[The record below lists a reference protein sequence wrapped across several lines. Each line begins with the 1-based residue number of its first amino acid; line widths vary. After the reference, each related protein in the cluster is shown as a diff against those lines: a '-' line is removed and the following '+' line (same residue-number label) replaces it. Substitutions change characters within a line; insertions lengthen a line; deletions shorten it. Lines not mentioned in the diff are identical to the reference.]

1 MRVRDRVS
9 AYFFQVGD
17 AKQDERAAFIAR
29 NDRLLYGRPKRFAVR
44 TFPTLRAAN
53 EFFKLMGGGYA
64 GQELRLRAFIEDWE
78 TADQVSR
85 SYGPSIRT

>member
-1 MRVRDRVS
+1 MRVRDRVP

-17 AKQDERAAFIAR
+17 TKVDARAAFVAA
-29 NDRLLYGRPKRFAVR
+29 NGRLLYGCAKRLAVR

-53 EFFKLMGGGYA
+53 EFFKLMDGRYA

-78 TADQVSR
+78 TVVKASR
-85 SYGPSIRT
+85 S